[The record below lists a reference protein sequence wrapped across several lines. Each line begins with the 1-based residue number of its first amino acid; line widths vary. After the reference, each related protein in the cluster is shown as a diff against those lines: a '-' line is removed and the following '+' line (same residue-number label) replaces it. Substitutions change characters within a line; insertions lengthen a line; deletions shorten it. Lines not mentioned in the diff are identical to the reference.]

1 MTALY
6 AVQVDVS
13 NPNLSEATGPKISSA
28 QHAMSTLTPEEQ
40 NVGGGGVVDGHYPK
54 IKTES
59 V

>member
-1 MTALY
+1 MTAQY

-40 NVGGGGVVDGHYPK
+40 NVGGGGVDGHYPK